1 MVITEGILAATLM
14 ILGRHAWGY
23 CYSKEEE
30 VVSYVA
36 QMLVLL
42 AVSHFFDGFQS
53 VLSGLWPPFCLKI
66 FKINFL
72 NLQWHCDF
80 EVKKCNFIL
89 NHKKKYHLE
98 TWFLKNCKNLR
109 F

>member
-1 MVITEGILAATLM
+1 MVTTEGILAATLM

-53 VLSGLWPPFCLKI
+53 VLSGLWPPFCPLKI
-66 FKINFL
+66 FKINFSEFAMAL
-72 NLQWHCDF
+72 
-80 EVKKCNFIL
+80 
-89 NHKKKYHLE
+89 
-98 TWFLKNCKNLR
+98 
-109 F
+109 

>member
-1 MVITEGILAATLM
+1 MVTTEGILAATAM

-30 VVSYVA
+30 VVRYVA
-36 QMLVLL
+36 QMVVLI

-53 VLSGLWPPFCLKI
+53 VLSGLWPPFFPLKI

-72 NLQWHCDF
+72 NLLWHYDF
-80 EVKKCNFIL
+80 EVKKGDFIL
-89 NHKKKYHLE
+89 I
-98 TWFLKNCKNLR
+98 
-109 F
+109 